1 MHVIYARIPSPEL
14 CDPSATPDDTIEEE
28 YTAFQKCD
36 YSSGERRGVTAALSI
51 WAFEIM
57 TLLTSV
63 AAFAAII
70 VLLSIYHEQ
79 PQPHMSQGLNIN
91 TIIAILSTIV
101 KATLVYVV
109 AEVIG
114 QSKWSWMSSPQL
126 LRHVEYFH
134 DAGKGA
140 GGSLKFLFAI
150 WKPIT
155 TALGALVIVASFA
168 IAPFSQQAATTYP
181 CEIDMEG
188 NASIAVA
195 QWVGTGA
202 DGSMPM
208 ISSETHVAAITGLI
222 YGPSISMA
230 APNAFECDS
239 GNCTFRSIG
248 GITHSSV
255 GVCSSCE
262 PIEVYQETIES
273 RIVYSLSMDTNTSLS
288 RPNIT
293 WPLKETSNIFI
304 MDSNATISTDTDN
317 DSFDLETRFLTL
329 RNVDCNGVTFSG
341 HNREQSCGQTLWL
354 TSGDDTHGFEALGV
368 KCKLYPC
375 FRNYKG
381 GVLNGKLNET
391 QVGAVNMKVGHI
403 GKGDQKSMTEVY
415 QALLEPCTVNGKSYY
430 SSNITEAKAGD
441 DWISLR
447 RGNDITKLPA
457 NCLRGMHSV
466 AFSSI
471 TRGLRPSLSG
481 ACFLRKSDSAGTQGM
496 MSGHEPTPTPAKA
509 KEFDIN
515 CGDKW
520 WFGPLFNQGN
530 VTNQTISEAHNG
542 MAQAI
547 TNRIRANKVDP
558 EGAHTAVRGKQKKMT
573 ICIRAEWA
581 WLAHPGILLV
591 VSACLLLDMVRKSCG
606 DRDNRPMWKSSILPL
621 LFYDVHV
628 AHTLTASGKQKHSR
642 SKMPLMQLD
651 DLKSLADT
659 TVARFSE
666 DRERPGFVVVKEK
679 ETADIELSQPT

>member
-1 MHVIYARIPSPEL
+1 
-14 CDPSATPDDTIEEE
+14 
-28 YTAFQKCD
+28 
-36 YSSGERRGVTAALSI
+36 
-51 WAFEIM
+51 M

-63 AAFAAII
+63 AAFAAIFI
-70 VLLSIYHEQ
+70 LLSVYHER
-79 PQPHMSQGLNIN
+79 PQPHMTHRINVN

-114 QSKWSWMSSPQL
+114 QSKWSWMETPQR

-181 CEIDMEG
+181 CEIDIEG

-208 ISSETHVAAITGLI
+208 ISSETHVAAVTGLI
-222 YGPSISMA
+222 YGPAISMA
-230 APNAFECDS
+230 APNVFECNS
-239 GNCTFRSIG
+239 GNCTFNSIG

-255 GVCSSCE
+255 GICSSCE
-262 PIEVYQETIES
+262 RIEVRQETTDS
-273 RIVYSLSMDTNTSLS
+273 RIMYSLSMDANSPLS
-288 RPNIT
+288 KLNIT
-293 WPLKETSNIFI
+293 WPLNETSNVFV
-304 MDSNATISTDTDN
+304 MDSNGLAISTNPDN
-317 DSFDLETRFLTL
+317 DGFDLETRFLTFK
-329 RNVDCNGVTFSG
+329 NVDCNGITSSDEISAR
-341 HNREQSCGQTLWL
+341 HCGQTPWF
-354 TSGDDTHGFEALGV
+354 TPGDDTQGFEALGV

-375 FRNYKG
+375 FRNYNG
-381 GVLNGKLNET
+381 SVLNGKLQET
-391 QVGAVNMKVGHI
+391 QIRAVKMKVGRV
-403 GKGDQKSMTEVY
+403 GKSDQKDTVEVY
-415 QALLEPCTVNGKSYY
+415 QALLEPCMVDDKKYY
-430 SSNITEAKAGD
+430 ASNISEANVGD
-441 DWISLR
+441 NWISLTR
-447 RGNDITKLPA
+447 EDDQIRLPP
-457 NCLRGMHSV
+457 NCLRGMHSS
-466 AFSSI
+466 AFLSI
-471 TRGLRPSLSG
+471 TRGLRPTLSG
-481 ACFLRKSDSAGTQGM
+481 ACFLRKSGSAGTQGM
-496 MSGHEPTPTPAKA
+496 MSGHEQEPPPAKA
-509 KEFDIN
+509 KEFDTF
-515 CGDKW
+515 CGEKW

-530 VTNQTISEAHNG
+530 VTNQTISEAHDG

-547 TNRIRANKVDP
+547 TNRIRANKLDP
-558 EGAHTAVRGKQKKMT
+558 EGAHAAVRGTQKKMT
-573 ICIRAEWA
+573 ICIRAEWP
-581 WLAHPGILLV
+581 WLAYPGILLM
-591 VSACLLLDMVRKSCG
+591 VSACLLLETVVKSCG

-621 LFYDVHV
+621 LFYDVNV
-628 AHTLTASGKQKHSR
+628 AYTLTASGKQKHSR